1 MLTRFVSVFLAA
13 WLAAAIPFVLI
24 CTQTGLPVWV
34 GLLYGF
40 TGWLGL
46 GGYWLARE
54 VWNIRDDAAVAARRA
69 RMAAAVQRKP
79 VAPVAEPLAA
89 EAPDDRPLAA
99 EAWALHASEPVAA
112 PIPLHAPAPRHAPGP
127 HLIGI
132 ERYLAEQA
140 RAVPSPVARHAADR
154 ADAWPYAELVS

>member
-1 MLTRFVSVFLAA
+1 MLIRFVSVFLAA

-24 CTQTGLPVWV
+24 CTQTGLPLWV

-69 RMAAAVQRKP
+69 RNARAAAARTEP
-79 VAPVAEPLAA
+79 VAAEVPA
-89 EAPDDRPLAA
+89 EVPAEDRPLAA
-99 EAWALHASEPVAA
+99 EAWALHAPAPVAA

-127 HLIGI
+127 SLIGI

-154 ADAWPYAELVS
+154 ADAWPYAELVG